1 MDHGRRRVELLR
13 RFVAHHNSEGLVSF
27 VSRHSTTAHIEK
39 ALHQGHRGGLH
50 LTHNGTQMS
59 TSWFHTPAQYKNA
72 LKIAYHTSDDV
83 VRHPA

>member
-1 MDHGRRRVELLR
+1 MDHGRRRYELQR
-13 RFVAHHNSEGLVSF
+13 VVAHHNPKGLVSF
-27 VSRHSTTAHIEK
+27 VSKHSTPADIDK

-72 LKIAYHTSDDV
+72 LKVAYHTSDDV

>member
-1 MDHGRRRVELLR
+1 MDHGRRRDELQ

-27 VSRHSTTAHIEK
+27 VSRHSTTAHIKK

-50 LTHNGTQMS
+50 LSHNGTQMS
-59 TSWFHTPAQYKNA
+59 TSWFHTLAQYKNA
-72 LKIAYHTSDDV
+72 LKVAYYTSDDV